1 MLISTPQGQ
10 MVAPLLE
17 QMGATK
23 AIPLSTSSQPSQPSQ
38 PSSIP
43 SHTSDEMDMSCL
55 SPWNQF
61 NVNFVL
67 SHLQQYS
74 SSSTTC
80 DASLIKLCY
89 FLVEKNKKGEPCFS
103 ALKQSIPLLAQ
114 NLGNDKMVDI
124 LFDFLYLLAY
134 NFPII
139 IRSMNKVK
147 TIVLPLLS
155 QFITL
160 CQQVPSSSPLFLS
173 ILFCLSSLL
182 STSYNSELLSHP
194 QFSPIFQSVCNALDR
209 EKTDLYYMSMLFL
222 ANIGA
227 SLPSRGENDD
237 PSDEVLALLNALS
250 DGICEEDNKGIMQ
263 LRIAGLYG
271 MIKNGGMLEKVTLQS
286 QGVSSDAS
294 IRVEECQNIWN
305 LLVKVCESCIVCFHV
320 AWFLD

>member
-1 MLISTPQGQ
+1 

-17 QMGATK
+17 QMGATR
-23 AIPLSTSSQPSQPSQ
+23 AIPLSTSSLSSQSSQPSQ
-38 PSSIP
+38 SSPMP
-43 SHTSDEMDMSCL
+43 SHTSDDMDLSCL

-67 SHLQQYS
+67 SHLQQSS
-74 SSSTTC
+74 SSSTSS
-80 DASLIKLCY
+80 DPSLIKLCY

-103 ALKQSIPLLAQ
+103 ALKQSIPLLTQ
-114 NLGNDKMVDI
+114 HIENEQMMDI

-139 IRSMNKVK
+139 IRSMGKVK

-155 QFITL
+155 QFISI

-173 ILFCLSSLL
+173 ILFCISSLL
-182 STSYNSELLSHP
+182 STSYKSELLSHP
-194 QFSPIFQSVCNALDR
+194 QFSSMFQSVVNALDR
-209 EKTDLYYMSMLFL
+209 EKADLYYMSMLLL
-222 ANIGA
+222 ANIGV

-250 DGICEEDNKGIMQ
+250 DGICEEDNKGILQ

-294 IRVEECQNIWN
+294 IRVGECQNMWN
-305 LLVKVCESCIVCFHV
+305 LLVKVCESCIVCFYV
-320 AWFLD
+320 AWFFD